1 MYKDDSTSYAYML
14 SQLKHNM
21 PKLGTGFEELQASAI
36 ATATL
41 DAKIKNL
48 TALAIAVMRG
58 SQESFELH
66 IADALRAGA
75 TRVEIVEAI
84 GMAMMLGGE
93 PVAFN
98 GGKALEFVQELAAA
112 K

>member
-1 MYKDDSTSYAYML
+1 MYKDDSTSYDHML
-14 SQLKHNM
+14 SQLKQDM
-21 PKLGTGFEELQASAI
+21 PKLGNGFEELQASAI

-58 SQESFELH
+58 SQDAFELH
-66 IADALRAGA
+66 VTNAVRAGA
-75 TRVEIVEAI
+75 TRAEIVEAI

-98 GGKALEFVQELAAA
+98 GGKALQFVEELA
-112 K
+112 